1 MRFVIALVLGGA
13 LALSGCD
20 SDESSSGTGG
30 SGGTAGTGGTAGS
43 GGAGG
48 DAGAGGMGGGEAPVI
63 EMVAWAPDGA
73 CTPGM
78 ASDFTVTVTATDA
91 DSNPMD
97 LVYAG
102 SVQICT
108 GDIDQATSVINCP
121 NNAPYGGSVVVSD
134 ADGNNS
140 AEVSF
145 TIGVCETSSTP

>member
-20 SDESSSGTGG
+20 SDEGSSGTGG
-30 SGGTAGTGGTAGS
+30 SG
-43 GGAGG
+43 
-48 DAGAGGMGGGEAPVI
+48 GAGGMGGGEAPVI

-121 NNAPYGGSVVVSD
+121 NNNPYGGSVVVSD

-145 TIGVCETSSTP
+145 TIGVCETGSTP